1 MIYVMIVAEGQ
12 TLIDIAIQYLG
23 SADAAY
29 DLATLNGMSITDK
42 LSPGQTLELP
52 AVVDKDVVAY
62 YANRGI
68 VPATDTDVEVAAG
81 TFDKYY
87 DLTFAK
93 E

>member
-1 MIYVMIVAEGQ
+1 MIVAEGQ
-12 TLIDIAIQYLG
+12 TLIDIAIQHLG

-68 VPATDTDVEVAAG
+68 VPATDTDVVVGGG
-81 TFDKYY
+81 TFDGSF
-87 DLTFAK
+87 DLTFVK
-93 E
+93 Q